1 MRLLDQSVHAFKNL
15 TEELYSQGS
24 RRGRCGVH
32 LSHIKN
38 IQMKQFSQHLLNTSK
53 GPQIAKRTRK
63 IPAQPGRMKE
73 RKNGHEM
80 DPAPLD
86 GELEDRR
93 GSHTQRSLLT
103 SRETSWDTQG
113 ALETWRRALHLVSGR
128 QNRVRPTRVVCAIEM
143 AEKAHDKMLNI
154 MNYSRNANENYN
166 KVLPHSSQNG
176 HHQHNL

>member
-1 MRLLDQSVHAFKNL
+1 
-15 TEELYSQGS
+15 
-24 RRGRCGVH
+24 
-32 LSHIKN
+32 
-38 IQMKQFSQHLLNTSK
+38 
-53 GPQIAKRTRK
+53 
-63 IPAQPGRMKE
+63 
-73 RKNGHEM
+73 M

-128 QNRVRPTRVVCAIEM
+128 QNRVRPTRVVCAIQM
-143 AEKAHDKMLNI
+143 AEKAHNKMLNI

-176 HHQHNL
+176 HHQHNLWMLERVWRKGNLLHWWWECKLVQSPWRTVWRLPKKLKTELPNEPAIPLLCICLEKTIIQKEGALQCSLHHYLQ